1 MRSRLHGV
9 RVWGMEL
16 LFFVLNLEGY
26 KLPTLPM
33 GHFGTAIFKL
43 VCVLHSITYK
53 TYLILAGNS
62 SIHVLPRE

>member
-1 MRSRLHGV
+1 
-9 RVWGMEL
+9 MEL